1 MAKKKRNSSQTAKNS
16 NSGSAAPSS
25 NAQATVA
32 PVSPVARAPAA
43 SASPTNGNN
52 RPSAA
57 VAQPQL
63 PGEVVRG
70 DWTVLLFA
78 IMMVLTPA
86 MGVPHEEMLQ
96 DTLKSAIVSLMVL
109 VAAVLFFWHQRNRR
123 EGLRWHLMMWPLIA
137 LCVYALGSMT
147 WAHTYLSGV
156 EAIRWFVL
164 SVLLWLGINTFSR
177 DRLPTLALGIHIGAV
192 IAALWTALQFW
203 VDFKF
208 FPQGPNPAS
217 TFVNRNFFAEFVV
230 CTLPFSFVL
239 LARARQPAL
248 IALLAFSNAFVLVTI
263 MMTGTR
269 SALIATGALVA
280 LIPLVL
286 VLYRRQFAFVKWDGG
301 QRILAVG
308 VMVATFVALGF
319 IPTGNAKLIEEHAT
333 EKRGLT
339 ALERGFARTKSMTV
353 KEEYTEKSFS
363 VRLVM
368 WKATGRII
376 EKRFLTGVGAGS
388 WEADI
393 PLYQN
398 EGSQLETDYYV
409 HNEILQLLAEYGL
422 VGWLFLIT
430 LLSYLLYAAWRTIR
444 AKTPDGQAEAPW
456 RAMTL
461 VSVLAFLIV
470 SNAGFPWRLASTA
483 ALFAVCLAIL
493 AASDA
498 RMGIRGP
505 LAAGRVAWKPGLS
518 QGLAVTAMLCLALAA
533 YITQQ
538 AAECEKKIV
547 KATKIALT
555 ISANG
560 DYNNPKWDKSKA
572 EMLKLIK
579 EGTDI
584 NPHYRKITPMVAD
597 ELAKWG
603 DWKNAVWVWE
613 SVLSSRP
620 YVVAIMSNVARGY
633 ASIGN
638 PDKALEYLERAKK
651 IQPRAPS
658 VRSLEVI
665 LLSRTGKEARGL
677 ELAREAVAANVF
689 DYDLIS
695 AAFVLAWRA
704 NDFAFAEKAMEL
716 RLKGWPSGK
725 AAGLIQ
731 LGNMYLTGVK
741 DEKKAFAA
749 FKEGMEAG
757 KPEEK
762 ESLAQQIP
770 GQFWTRLGMTSTV
783 PTLTTG
789 NATVGTTTPRATT
802 AAKPA
807 ASAAAVPA
815 TSMMRAPTPQ
825 TSASSK

>member
-1 MAKKKRNSSQTAKNS
+1 MAKKKRNSAGTPKTGQTPDLGA
-16 NSGSAAPSS
+16 SAATQIT
-25 NAQATVA
+25 NV
-32 PVSPVARAPAA
+32 
-43 SASPTNGNN
+43 PTNGS
-52 RPSAA
+52 RSTAA
-57 VAQPQL
+57 ATSYQPQM
-63 PGEVVRG
+63 PVEVVRG

-96 DTLKSAIVSLMVL
+96 DTLKSAIVSF
-109 VAAVLFFWHQRNRR
+109 AALGAALLFFWQQRNRR
-123 EGLRWHLMMWPLIA
+123 EGLRWHFMMWPVLA
-137 LCVYALGSMT
+137 LCFYGLGSMV
-147 WAHTYLSGV
+147 WSHTYLAGV

-177 DRLPTLALGIHIGAV
+177 DRLPTLAWGIHLGAL
-192 IAALWTALQFW
+192 IAGLWTALQFW
-203 VDFKF
+203 IDFKF

-217 TFVNRNFFAEFVV
+217 TFVNRNFYAEFAV
-230 CTLPFSFVL
+230 CTLPFSFLL
-239 LARARQPAL
+239 LARAKQSAT
-248 IALLAFSNAFVLVTI
+248 ISLLAFTNAFMLISI

-269 SALIATGALVA
+269 SALLATGAL
-280 LIPLVL
+280 LLFIPLVL
-286 VLYRRQFAFVKWDGG
+286 VLYRRQLAFMNWNAG

-308 VMVATFVALGF
+308 VLLATIVGLGF
-319 IPTGNAKLIEEHAT
+319 IPTGNVKLIEEHAS

-376 EKRFLTGVGAGS
+376 QKRPLTGVGAGA

-393 PLYQN
+393 PLYQT

-409 HNEILQLLAEYGL
+409 HNEILQLLGEYGV
-422 VGWLFLIT
+422 VGWLMLIS
-430 LLSYLLYAAWRTIR
+430 LLLYLLQSAWRTLR
-444 AKTPDGQAEAPW
+444 NKTPDGQAEAPW

-461 VSVLAFLIV
+461 TAVLAFLII

-498 RMGIRGP
+498 RLGFRGVF
-505 LAAGRVAWKPGLS
+505 ATSRINWKPALS
-518 QGLAVTAMLCLALAA
+518 QGLAVAFMVCLALAA
-533 YITQQ
+533 YITSQ
-538 AAECEKKIV
+538 AAESEKKIV

-560 DYNNPKWDKSKA
+560 DYANPKWDKSKA

-665 LLSRTGKEARGL
+665 LLSRTGKEAKGL

-689 DYDLIS
+689 DYDLVN

-704 NDFAFAEKAMEL
+704 GDFPFAVKTMDL
-716 RLKGWPSGK
+716 RIKGWPNTK

-731 LGNMYLTGVK
+731 LGNMYLTGAK
-741 DEKKAFAA
+741 DPVKAFEN
-749 FKEGMEAG
+749 FKAGMEAG

-762 ESLAQQIP
+762 ATLAQQVP
-770 GQFWTRLGMTSTV
+770 GEFWTRLGMTTTVAAMSTA
-783 PTLTTG
+783 G
-789 NATVGTTTPRATT
+789 ASISSQTPVARAKT
-802 AAKPA
+802 
-807 ASAAAVPA
+807 
-815 TSMMRAPTPQ
+815 TPQ
-825 TSASSK
+825 TSASNK